1 MQEFLFLYEK
11 YFIIIYCFFIFGLVA
26 LITENGASFEKENI
40 NSISVVPDVT
50 VPIKYENKYKLNDE
64 PDDELTQE
72 KLEGLLN
79 CFILENTPNGNALI
93 LYNHNTN
100 SFIYYSD
107 HSIPY
112 KYLNTLARKYV
123 KTFKCKKL
131 YINVEPELEPDKKL
145 HKDTELD
152 KPLDNPPEKKKVF
165 AKFKSYNTDTCK
177 MQSQNKEPPQNRKSQ
192 ENIDIPSQIKEKF
205 INRYT
210 YQGKIANF
218 NFLKKVDKKLV
229 NKKLALTFAEFKKL
243 NISI

>member
-1 MQEFLFLYEK
+1 MF
-11 YFIIIYCFFIFGLVA
+11 A
-26 LITENGASFEKENI
+26 LITENGAPFKKENI
-40 NSISVVPDVT
+40 NSMMVVPDVT

-79 CFILENTPNGNALI
+79 CFILEHTPNGNALI

-131 YINVEPELEPDKKL
+131 YINVEPELEPEKKML
-145 HKDTELD
+145 KDTELD
-152 KPLDNPPEKKKVF
+152 KPLEKPLDTPIELVSQKKQVF

-177 MQSQNKEPPQNRKSQ
+177 IQSQNKEPPQNRKSQ
-192 ENIDIPSQIKEKF
+192 ENIDIPSQLKEKF